1 MLTKP
6 ENFIDGLEAVKGLNQ
21 SSQKTQHT
29 ALLSLT
35 LQMVDLHPGNIG
47 INDKGELVLFD
58 TDLVMYENS
67 NFQLTPARPHDPNPF
82 GNNPLGQNQLQTLN
96 IPIDDQVLENH
107 LNGLHSMV
115 DSEFNSVE
123 VGLSLPQG
131 RVVHYTLV
139 KFLRD
144 DESLSIHTEKNS
156 LSAPTVS
163 INVKEVKQTFIKKL
177 KAIPALKHAIMEHF
191 ISNQQSI
198 IIQPSLITGNSPS

>member
-1 MLTKP
+1 MVGKQTGGADQQARQVHLAGTLGKFFPQANIVDARYSTDRSVLTKP
-6 ENFIDGLEAVKGLNQ
+6 ENFIDGLEAVNGHNQ

-58 TDLVMYENS
+58 TDLVMYENN
-67 NFQLTPARPHDPNPF
+67 NFQLTPARAHDPTPF

-96 IPIDDQVLENH
+96 IPIDDQVLATH

-131 RVVHYTLV
+131 RVVHDTLV
-139 KFLRD
+139 NFLRND
-144 DESLSIHTEKNS
+144 QSLSIHTDNNS
-156 LSAPTVS
+156 L
-163 INVKEVKQTFIKKL
+163 
-177 KAIPALKHAIMEHF
+177 
-191 ISNQQSI
+191 
-198 IIQPSLITGNSPS
+198 